1 MSKKMTN
8 WPFHA
13 IPPQRVPFQALNAH
27 ASGSYS
33 TAERPHVEGFD
44 LDLDFDR
51 GALSAET
58 RAIHRDVAAVSFR
71 SLPD

>member
-1 MSKKMTN
+1 MSKSMTN

-13 IPPQRVPFQALNAH
+13 IPSQRVPFQALNAH

-33 TAERPHVEGFD
+33 TAERTHVEGFTLD
-44 LDLDFDR
+44 LDLDR

-58 RAIHRDVAAVSFR
+58 RAIHRDVAALSFR